1 MVKMNHVIKQ
11 YDNFCLECSL
21 EVPTGQITGM
31 IGRNGA
37 GKSTAFKAILGLVHA
52 DGGTIEVF
60 GKDTAVLTQ
69 SDKEQ
74 IGVVLSDSG
83 FCSYLS
89 IRDFLPVLD
98 TMYAEFSKEK
108 FMADCERMQ
117 LPLKKKIKEFS
128 TGMKRKLQILAA
140 LSHNAKLLI
149 LDEPTAGLDV
159 VARDEI
165 LGLLQEY
172 AENGERSI
180 IISSHISSDLEEICD
195 DVYMIDN
202 GKIVL
207 HEDTDVLLNAYG
219 LLKVTEEQFDK
230 LDRTYVIKTK
240 KENFGYSCLTNQRQF
255 YRDNYPSLVM
265 EKGSIDEVI
274 TMLADRRE
282 Y

>member
-60 GKDTAVLTQ
+60 GKDTAALTQ

-108 FMADCERMQ
+108 FAADCERMQ

-180 IISSHISSDLEEICD
+180 IISSHISSDLEGICD

-255 YRDNYPSLVM
+255 YRDNYPALVM

-274 TMLADRRE
+274 TMMAARRE